1 MFMDKIIVNKRI
13 KVDKRKLVSLCQE
26 YNVTSLKIFG
36 SIARGEEKVNSDI
49 DILVKFENPISLL
62 KLIQLEQ
69 KLSELFARKVD
80 LVTEQALS
88 PYIRS
93 EILTN
98 AREIYELP

>member
-1 MFMDKIIVNKRI
+1 MDKIIVNKRI

-36 SIARGEEKVNSDI
+36 SVARGEEKVNSDI

>member
-93 EILTN
+93 AILTN

>member
-1 MFMDKIIVNKRI
+1 MDKIIVNKRI
-13 KVDKRKLVSLCQE
+13 KVDKRKLVTLCQE

-36 SIARGEEKVNSDI
+36 LVARGEEKVNSDI